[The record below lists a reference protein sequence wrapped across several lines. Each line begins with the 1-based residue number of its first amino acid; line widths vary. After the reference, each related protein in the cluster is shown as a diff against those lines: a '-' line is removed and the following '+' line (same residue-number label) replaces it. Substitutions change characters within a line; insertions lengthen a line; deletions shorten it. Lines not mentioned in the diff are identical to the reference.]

1 DLFEVRSNNKTP
13 PVYWMRVKPTA
24 SAPHKLRGVIKRYM
38 GNYGFIRAEK
48 GDYFFTK
55 ANLAAD
61 QRDKHLKSGTPVEFI
76 EIKAPDPS
84 GESSLEKNGRA
95 RNVTVI
101 HEK

>member
-1 DLFEVRSNNKTP
+1 
-13 PVYWMRVKPTA
+13 MRVKPA
-24 SAPHKLRGVIKRYM
+24 VSAPSKMTGVIKRYM
-38 GNYGFIRAEK
+38 GNYGFIRTDK

-61 QRDKHLKSGTPVEFI
+61 QRDKHLKPGTTVEFV

-95 RNVTVI
+95 RNVTVV
-101 HEK
+101 HPPGGAGKDQS